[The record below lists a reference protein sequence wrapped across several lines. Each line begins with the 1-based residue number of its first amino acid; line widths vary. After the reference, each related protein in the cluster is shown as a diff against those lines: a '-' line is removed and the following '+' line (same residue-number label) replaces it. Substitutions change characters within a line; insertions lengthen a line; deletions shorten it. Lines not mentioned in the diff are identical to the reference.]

1 MCYFSECVMQLYF
14 YNKTIDISR
23 LVILEFCE
31 STKRS
36 SHRRCSVEKGVLKSF
51 TKFTGKHLCQSLF
64 FNKIAALRPATL
76 LKKSPWHRCFP
87 VKVVKFPRTSFLTEH
102 IWWLLLNIHCACF
115 SSIKKI
121 VFNREN
127 ISRKI

>member
-1 MCYFSECVMQLYF
+1 MKYF
-14 YNKTIDISR
+14 YFTIQYSEA
-23 LVILEFCE
+23 VIQM
-31 STKRS
+31 
-36 SHRRCSVEKGVLKSF
+36 CSVKLVLKNF

-121 VFNREN
+121 VFTEKIYHVKFNS
-127 ISRKI
+127 IKKYLLIKQKRKNSKTPERI